1 MVIYVLDG
9 QGFDFLLQNV
19 QASSGAHP
27 APYLQWLRRS
37 GRKADHSAS
46 SGAEVANEYHLNEL
60 SLSLFSLVCLQ
71 DVQSDNFTLPVNKKV
86 KQSLFRP

>member
-60 SLSLFSLVCLQ
+60 SLSLSL
-71 DVQSDNFTLPVNKKV
+71 
-86 KQSLFRP
+86 SLSLLSCVPSGRAK